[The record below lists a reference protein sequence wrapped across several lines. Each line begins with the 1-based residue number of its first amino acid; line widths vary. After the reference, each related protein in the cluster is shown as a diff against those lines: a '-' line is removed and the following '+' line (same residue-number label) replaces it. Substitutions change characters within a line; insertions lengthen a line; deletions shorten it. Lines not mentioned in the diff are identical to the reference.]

1 MSKQLYPCIWFD
13 GNAQAAA
20 NLYTTL
26 FANSKIN
33 ADNGMVVDFE
43 ICGKNVIG
51 LNGGPMFK
59 VNPSIS

>member
-13 GNAQAAA
+13 GNAQVAA

-33 ADNGMVVDFE
+33 VDNG
-43 ICGKNVIG
+43 
-51 LNGGPMFK
+51 
-59 VNPSIS
+59 